1 MKLLKK
7 LSNKLQRY
15 LVEIIVK
22 FIPDKFG
29 ELLEFKLALK
39 AGKWANYNIKD
50 EVERSLN
57 LLGYSPRVFVDIGAH
72 EGNYT
77 RELLKIYPQTIC
89 HLFEPSK
96 KNNTYLSTNSVIN
109 TNACKISV
117 CRTNDNNKVVILSA
131 IDNLIKGGAGQAVQ
145 NLNLIYNY
153 PIKEGLR

>member
-1 MKLLKK
+1 MFRGILTNIYVDLKK
-7 LSNKLQRY
+7 NKSINNISLC
-15 LVEIIVK
+15 LKK
-22 FIPDKFG
+22 FYKDSTFV
-29 ELLEFKLALK
+29 
-39 AGKWANYNIKD
+39 NI
-50 EVERSLN
+50 
-57 LLGYSPRVFVDIGAH
+57 
-72 EGNYT
+72 
-77 RELLKIYPQTIC
+77 Q
-89 HLFEPSK
+89 